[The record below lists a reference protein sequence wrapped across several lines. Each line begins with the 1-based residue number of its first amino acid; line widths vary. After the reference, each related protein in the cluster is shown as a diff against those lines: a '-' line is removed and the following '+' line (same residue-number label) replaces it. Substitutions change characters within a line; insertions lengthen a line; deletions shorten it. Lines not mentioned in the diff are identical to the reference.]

1 MQRIRR
7 EGYGEDIGQHSWV
20 TADELRADIH
30 RLQLAASSRL
40 IDLGCGPCGPLTF
53 VLDLV
58 HCDGVGVDV
67 IDAALLVGR
76 ARAASMGIGHQLG
89 TRRADLN
96 ERLPFDA
103 SSFDAVI
110 SLDAVIHVR
119 ARAELFVEVARLLRS
134 GGRFLFTDG
143 GVITGPVSNDEM
155 HRRTPNG
162 IAHFVPPGWNEKLI
176 DAAGLRL
183 IEVED
188 RTASATRNASGRLA
202 ATKAYRADLEREISS
217 EGVDTQIAFLEA
229 VLEVSRRHALSR
241 IMYLAEKPA

>member
-20 TADELRADIH
+20 TADELRADIQ
-30 RLQLAASSRL
+30 RLQLTPASRL

-53 VLDLV
+53 VLNSV
-58 HCDGVGVDV
+58 RCTGVGVDV
-67 IDAALLVGR
+67 IDAALQVGR
-76 ARAASMGIGHQLG
+76 ARAESMGIGDLLE
-89 TRRADLN
+89 TRQADFN
-96 ERLPFDA
+96 AGLPFEA

-110 SLDAVIHVR
+110 SLDAVIHVSER
-119 ARAELFVEVARLLRS
+119 AKLFAEVTRLLRS
-134 GGRFLFTDG
+134 RGRFLFTDA
-143 GVITGPVSNDEM
+143 GVITGPVSSEEM

-162 IAHFVPPGWNEKLI
+162 VAHFVPPGWNERLLER
-176 DAAGLRL
+176 AGLRL

-202 ATKAYRADLEREISS
+202 ATRAHRAELEREISPQ
-217 EGVDTQIAFLEA
+217 EVDTQLSFLET
-229 VLEVSRRHALSR
+229 VVEVSRRHALSR